1 METIFFM
8 KIDKHSYEI
17 ATKEK
22 KNKKKKTTTKFWRRN

>member
-22 KNKKKKTTTKFWRRN
+22 KTNKKNDVKVLT